1 MKFGESIFMTNIR
14 FMAPEVFLTGA
25 ETRTKFSMD
34 IWSLGVLIFNIYEL
48 LATADVLV
56 AFWNLS

>member
-1 MKFGESIFMTNIR
+1 MTNIR
-14 FMAPEVFLTGA
+14 FTAPEVFLTGA
-25 ETRTKFSMD
+25 ETRTKFSMN

-48 LATADVLV
+48 LVTADVLV